1 MASRIDPIPRRGTL
15 VGMSSRIFYAV
26 TATLPDEATLC
37 EYIAWLEG
45 GHVEAVIKGGA
56 HSVMIVRLEGEP
68 VRIETQYIFS
78 TRERFEQYEQ
88 KHAPA
93 LRADG
98 MQRFGSGRG
107 VSFERRVGEIV

>member
-1 MASRIDPIPRRGTL
+1 
-15 VGMSSRIFYAV
+15 MSSRILYAV
-26 TATLPDEATLC
+26 TATLPDEAISR

-45 GHVEAVIKGGA
+45 GHVDAVIDGGA
-56 HSVMIVRLEGEP
+56 HSAMIVRLEGEP
-68 VRIETQYIFS
+68 VRIETQYIFP
-78 TRERFEQYEQ
+78 TRDVFVRYEQ